1 MKKYL
6 LIGALAA
13 SLLLP
18 VLVSAQ
24 NMNRGLAQFQYET
37 QLTNADL
44 TVVIGRI
51 VKIVI
56 GFLGLIAV
64 VIILI
69 GGFQWMTSGGDSEK
83 IANARKLMTNGVIGL
98 FIIVVAYAIALFI
111 MNIIGNVIAPVI
123 TP

>member
-1 MKKYL
+1 V
-6 LIGALAA
+6 GTLAA

-18 VLVSAQ
+18 ALVLAQ
-24 NMNRGLAQFQYET
+24 NMNSGLEQFQAESGLQST
-37 QLTNADL
+37 DL

-83 IANARKLMTNGVIGL
+83 IQKAKDMMIHGLIGL
-98 FIIVVAYAIALFI
+98 FIVVIAYAIALFV
-111 MNIIGNVIAPVI
+111 MGVIGKVINP
-123 TP
+123 TGN

>member
-6 LIGALAA
+6 LVGTLAA

-24 NMNRGLAQFQYET
+24 DMTQGLGQFQNET

-44 TVVIGRI
+44 TTVIGRI

-69 GGFQWMTSGGDSEK
+69 GGFQWMTSGGDEDK
-83 IANARKLMTNGVIGL
+83 IKNARKLMTNGVIGL
-98 FIIVVAYAIALFI
+98 FIVVIAYAIALFV
-111 MNIIGNVIAPVI
+111 MNIIGRVIAP
-123 TP
+123 

>member
-6 LIGALAA
+6 LVGTLAA

-18 VLVSAQ
+18 ILVSAQ
-24 NMNRGLAQFQYET
+24 VPDMSQGLGQFQQET
-37 QLTNADL
+37 QLSNADL

-69 GGFQWMTSGGDSEK
+69 GGFQWMTSGGDEDK
-83 IANARKLMTNGVIGL
+83 IKGARKLMTNGVIGL
-98 FIIVVAYAIALFI
+98 FIVIIAYAIALFV
-111 MNIIGNVIAPVI
+111 MNIIGRVVAP
-123 TP
+123 

>member
-6 LIGALAA
+6 IVGAMAA

-18 VLVSAQ
+18 ALVMAQ
-24 NMNRGLAQFQYET
+24 PDMTQGLGQFQTET

-44 TVVIGRI
+44 TTVIGRI
-51 VKIVI
+51 VRIVI

-69 GGFQWMTSGGDSEK
+69 GGFQWMTSGGDEDK
-83 IANARKLMTNGVIGL
+83 IKGAQKLMTNGVIGL
-98 FIIVVAYAIALFI
+98 FIVVIAYAIALFV
-111 MNIIGNVIAPVI
+111 MNIIGRVV

>member
-6 LIGALAA
+6 LVGTLAA

-18 VLVSAQ
+18 ALVSAQ
-24 NMNRGLAQFQYET
+24 IMNEGLGQFQSET

-69 GGFQWMTSGGDSEK
+69 GGFQWMTSGGDEDK
-83 IANARKLMTNGVIGL
+83 IKNARKLMTNGVIGL
-98 FIIVVAYAIALFI
+98 FIVVIAYAIALFV
-111 MNIIGNVIAPVI
+111 MGVIGRVIAP
-123 TP
+123 

>member
-6 LIGALAA
+6 LVGTLAA

-18 VLVSAQ
+18 ALVLAQ
-24 NMNRGLAQFQYET
+24 NMNSGLEQFQAESGLQST
-37 QLTNADL
+37 DL

-83 IANARKLMTNGVIGL
+83 IQKAKDMMIHGLIGL
-98 FIIVVAYAIALFI
+98 FIVVIAYAIALFV
-111 MNIIGNVIAPVI
+111 MGVIGKVINP
-123 TP
+123 TGN

>member
-6 LIGALAA
+6 LMGTLAA

-18 VLVSAQ
+18 ILVSAQ
-24 NMNRGLAQFQYET
+24 DMTQGLGQFQNET
-37 QLTNADL
+37 GLTNADL
-44 TVVIGRI
+44 TTVIGRI

-69 GGFQWMTSGGDSEK
+69 GGFQWMTSAGDEDK
-83 IANARKLMTNGVIGL
+83 IKGAKGLMTNGVIGL
-98 FIIVVAYAIALFI
+98 FIVVIAYAIALFV
-111 MNIIGNVIAPVI
+111 MNIIGRVIAPGS
-123 TP
+123 